1 MLADETVLSQLAP
14 GRSVLVGTVDA
25 SGWPSCCR
33 GIAIRVDDDRQGV
46 TVYVP
51 VATGAETVANVA
63 STGRIAIVASE
74 PTSHSTLQL
83 KGRTRAVRVAAE
95 HEAEAMNAWFD
106 RFTDVLD
113 AVGLPRGVS
122 RADEPLAGLRDRGGG
137 RGRLRA
143 DAGPARRLP
152 GEGAVSAASA
162 GQTLAAMPARCFQGV
177 IPSLLATADASG
189 VPNVTYIS
197 QVHHVDDRHVALSR
211 QFFNK
216 TSRNLEQN
224 PRAAVELYDPV
235 TFEAWRLRLAFLRS
249 ETSGPL
255 FDIDGAAH
263 PGDRV
268 PHRHERRLLPERR
281 RTCSRSSGSR
291 R

>member
-1 MLADETVLSQLAP
+1 MLADEAVLSQLAP

-95 HEAEAMNAWFD
+95 HEAEAMDAWFD

-113 AVGLPRGVS
+113 AVGLPRGIS
-122 RADEPLAGLRDRGGG
+122 RAMNRW
-137 RGRLRA
+137 
-143 DAGPARRLP
+143 PAFAIEVAVEAVFEQTP
-152 GEGAVSAASA
+152 G
-162 GQTLAAMPARCFQGV
+162 
-177 IPSLLATADASG
+177 
-189 VPNVTYIS
+189 
-197 QVHHVDDRHVALSR
+197 
-211 QFFNK
+211 
-216 TSRNLEQN
+216 
-224 PRAAVELYDPV
+224 PRAGCLVKA
-235 TFEAWRLRLAFLRS
+235 R
-249 ETSGPL
+249 
-255 FDIDGAAH
+255 
-263 PGDRV
+263 
-268 PHRHERRLLPERR
+268 
-281 RTCSRSSGSR
+281 
-291 R
+291 